1 MERRDYDLR
10 ADDFTEPTFTGDP
23 ASCLCLTDV
32 VGSNTFCSLCI
43 GVVQL
48 HEAWVLHHAG
58 RQGGEIRQQ
67 PGRNGAPGQTME
79 GKGCRCLYQSLK

>member
-1 MERRDYDLR
+1 MKRRDYDLR
-10 ADDFTEPTFTGDP
+10 ADDFTGLVPVLNGCRRLKHVLLP
-23 ASCLCLTDV
+23 V
-32 VGSNTFCSLCI
+32 QR
-43 GVVQL
+43 VVQL
-48 HEAWVLHHAG
+48 HEARVLHHAG